1 MVITKPGMA
10 RPVIIKMD
18 KQMGEDI
25 VRSNMRTLGLSRHEF
40 ERLLAIVRGQNIE
53 DIGGPLEVAPDERP
67 NSAPGGR
74 AASPPPRCTASRRSH
89 RALQMQASGVPLCP
103 QARDYLSRVNL

>member
-1 MVITKPGMA
+1 MGCIESRTKGDHLVMTKPGMA

-40 ERLLAIVRGQNIE
+40 ERLLAIVRGQ
-53 DIGGPLEVAPDERP
+53 
-67 NSAPGGR
+67 
-74 AASPPPRCTASRRSH
+74 RS
-89 RALQMQASGVPLCP
+89 
-103 QARDYLSRVNL
+103 